1 MSTASKAFVLAKV
14 DESLKKMKTTEKV
27 ALLPTLR
34 VASSQNYLGN
44 TLVPLL
50 TPERLGYEEHYTD
63 HSQKAKI
70 LWYASGGLGALLGP
84 KVLQKL
90 SHRWI
95 GLNSYLQS
103 GPKANTIIANL
114 FLMYL
119 WFGTMT
125 AFINTS
131 YHTVWDEKVSG
142 TGFVNYDLRNY
153 SSLEMISRDVASERL
168 VEYFNRHPEE
178 LDERILSFLKEHS
191 EGDVF
196 LWHDLNLG
204 RLMHKGLF

>member
-34 VASSQNYLGN
+34 VASSPNYLGSA
-44 TLVPLL
+44 LVPLL
-50 TPERLGYEEHYTD
+50 TPERLGYEEYYTD

-70 LWYASGGLGALLGP
+70 LWYASGGLGALFGP

-90 SHRWI
+90 SQRWI
-95 GLNSYLQS
+95 RLSSYLQS
-103 GPKANTIIANL
+103 GKTNTIVANL
-114 FLMYL
+114 VIFYL

-131 YHTVWDEKVSG
+131 YHTIWDEKVSG

-153 SSLEMISRDVASERL
+153 SSIQMVSRDVASERL

-178 LDERILSFLKEHS
+178 LDERILSFLREHS

-204 RLMHKGLF
+204 RLMHKDLF